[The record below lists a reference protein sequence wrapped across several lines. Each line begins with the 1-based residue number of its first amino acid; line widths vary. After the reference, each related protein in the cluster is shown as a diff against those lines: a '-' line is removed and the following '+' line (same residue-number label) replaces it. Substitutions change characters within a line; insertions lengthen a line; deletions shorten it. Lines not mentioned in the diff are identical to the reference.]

1 MSIRRSG
8 VVAGS
13 LALAALLTGCGLAG
27 PVNSDTASYDVADKV
42 TAIEVETDSGQI
54 EVIES
59 DRAGIHVT
67 EHLTWQK
74 RKPTT
79 THETQGGTLVLTFT
93 CPGGWMAG
101 NCDVGYQVEIPRGLR
116 VKTVSDSGKVTLRDL
131 SGDVEAAT
139 DSGAIEADGLT
150 GKQVVSK
157 SDSGAVTLAFA
168 ARPGKVETSTDS
180 GAITLAFAAPP
191 DKVVTSTD
199 SGKTVVRVPEGP
211 YNVVSTT
218 DSGNEHLNTVHDPS
232 APRSL
237 TLTSDSG
244 DIDILPS

>member
-1 MSIRRSG
+1 MRRSG

-27 PVNSDTASYDVADKV
+27 PVNSDTVSYDVADKV
-42 TAIEVETDSGQI
+42 TALDIETDAGQI

-74 RKPTT
+74 RKPTA
-79 THETQGGTLVLTFT
+79 THETRGDTLVLTFT
-93 CPGGWMAG
+93 CSGGWMAG
-101 NCDVGYQVEIPRGLR
+101 NCDVGYQVQIPRGLR
-116 VKTVSDSGKVTLRDL
+116 VKAVSDSGKVTLRNL
-131 SGDVEAAT
+131 SGDVDAAS

-150 GKQVVSK
+150 GKQAVAK
-157 SDSGAVTLAFA
+157 TDSGAVTLAFT

-191 DKVVTSTD
+191 DRVETSTD
-199 SGKTVVRVPEGP
+199 SGETVVRVPEGP

-218 DSGNEHLNTVHDPS
+218 DSGNERLDTVHDPS

-237 TLTSDSG
+237 ILTSDSG
-244 DIDILPS
+244 DIEVLPS